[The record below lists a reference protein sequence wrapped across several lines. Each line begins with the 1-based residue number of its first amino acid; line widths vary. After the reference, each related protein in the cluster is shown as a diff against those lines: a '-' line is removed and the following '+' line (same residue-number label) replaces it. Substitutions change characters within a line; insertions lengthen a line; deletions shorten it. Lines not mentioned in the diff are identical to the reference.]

1 VSEEEPLVGVEEEE
15 EKEPPPTSPP
25 SRPSQRREEWCSGSC
40 NFPPPAYA
48 REEEQCN
55 GGWSFLPR
63 GTREAER
70 CGSRE
75 KQISRSGLGPSFSR
89 ALSAY

>member
-48 REEEQCN
+48 REEE
-55 GGWSFLPR
+55 
-63 GTREAER
+63 
-70 CGSRE
+70 
-75 KQISRSGLGPSFSR
+75 
-89 ALSAY
+89 